1 MALDFLNALFASVQ
15 AKLIIPALTYT
26 PFDELLVI
34 DLKTGQYEFRYH
46 TDGKF
51 SCPSTAA
58 SIRL

>member
-15 AKLIIPALTYT
+15 AKLIIPSLTHT

-46 TDGKF
+46 SDGKF
-51 SCPSTAA
+51 FHSRTTFGSQ
-58 SIRL
+58 